1 MAKHESAWKQM
12 FNFYRDEYHEQR
24 APMIYG
30 DVWLKTKS
38 RQRLIL
44 GLTTATTTPLST
56 VSALTLPQ
64 IGQHVAAGDVLTTVS
79 DASGKHLI
87 TTPFGGTVLKIN
99 ADLFSQPTK
108 LATNQQKE
116 NWLVWLRA
124 D

>member
-1 MAKHESAWKQM
+1 M

-44 GLTTATTTPLST
+44 GLTTPTTTTLASID
-56 VSALTLPQ
+56 SLTLPA
-64 IGQHVAAGDVLTTVS
+64 IGQHLAAGDVLTTVS
-79 DASGKHLI
+79 DASGEHPI
-87 TTPFGGTVLKIN
+87 TTPFGGTVIKTN
-99 ADLFSQPTK
+99 ADLLNQPTT
-108 LATNQQKE
+108 LTTNPQKE